1 MATLT
6 MPTSPTG
13 FQSHRFGLR
22 SNTLTFSSP
31 LNGTTQTL
39 EFPGS
44 KWGGAFALP
53 PMKRTTAAA
62 WLSFYAQLRGGS
74 GRFYGFD
81 PGGRTPRGSASGS
94 PLVNGAGQYPGN
106 TLITDAWP
114 ISITGLLLPGDYF
127 QVGDELKMVTASVNS
142 NGSGQATIT
151 FEPPLRAAPV
161 DNAAIIYTN
170 PTCIMRLANDDQT
183 AWDINQLNLY
193 GLSFVG
199 IEAFV

>member
-1 MATLT
+1 MTTLI
-6 MPTSPTG
+6 MPTNPTG

-22 SNTLTFSSP
+22 SNTIEFSSP

-44 KWGGAFALP
+44 KWGGAFSLP
-53 PMKRTTAAA
+53 PMKRAVAAP
-62 WLSFYAQLRGGS
+62 WLSFYAQLRGGA

-81 PGGRTPRGSASGS
+81 PGGRSPRGVASGS
-94 PLVNGAGQYPGN
+94 PLVNGVGQYPGN

-114 ISITGLLLPGDYF
+114 ISSTGLLLPGDYF
-127 QVGDELKMVTASVNS
+127 QVGVELKMVTASVDS
-142 NGSGQATIT
+142 NGSGAATIT
-151 FEPPLRAAPV
+151 FEPPLRASV
-161 DNAAIIYTN
+161 LDNDPIIYTN
-170 PTCIMRLANDDQT
+170 PVCIMRLANDDQT
-183 AWDINQLNLY
+183 SWDINQLNLY